1 MPQLI
6 GLEQTMSKLNTN
18 RHDLLQNHQHSTVA
32 DVLNDSK
39 RPSDAVIDFSICEGR
54 KPPMQDSKTYPEPI
68 LLAGLGREPDAQ
80 PPIENFFASDV
91 PHSTKQSRQAVDV
104 ATRLSMERHGWK
116 QTGER
121 SSLWAFEHRSPH
133 RRDHAEGRNHRL
145 QGK

>member
-1 MPQLI
+1 MP
-6 GLEQTMSKLNTN
+6 KLNAT
-18 RHDLLQNHQHSTVA
+18 RHDDLQDRQAKSLADMLNHSEQPFDPLL
-32 DVLNDSK
+32 
-39 RPSDAVIDFSICEGR
+39 DFSICEGR